1 MTGDGPDLDTPRS
14 RSLDGPWRF
23 KWVPDVASVPSGHHG
38 VDFDDTGWDEI
49 TVPSVLE
56 LGGYGNL
63 VYAPDHLAPAL
74 RGGTPPS
81 IDVARAPV
89 ACYHRDVTLP
99 QGWDGMR
106 VTMLFGGVSSAMYL
120 WVNGSYVGYSQVS
133 RSPAEFDVSG
143 LLRPGGNTVA
153 VQVHRWS
160 DGSYLENQDMWFYSG
175 IFRSVELRAE
185 PLVRLDDVGLGSVV
199 DLRHGTAALTVA
211 ARIGTGNRASPPAD
225 PLEHGWEVQV
235 AVCRDGEEIASA
247 GAAVMYPGGEPRNP
261 VAELVVDAGGV
272 DLWTAE
278 TPALYDVYV
287 TLVDPTGVTVD
298 VRRVRHG
305 FRSVEIRDGQL
316 LLNGVAVLLTGVN
329 RHDLDPVSGATMT
342 AQRLREDVALIKRAN
357 INAVRTSHYPDD
369 ERFYDLCDEVGL
381 YVMDEADF
389 ESHAV
394 RRKVPGDDPLW
405 TAACIDRAERL
416 VGRDRNRACVIMWS
430 LGNEAGF
437 GTNHEAMA
445 ARVRSLDP
453 SRPIHYEGDH
463 RAEVTDVFSAMYPP
477 AGAVRR
483 ACEGKGYWLV
493 RTTLA
498 EGIWQGLRVAPSRLD
513 GVPFV
518 LCEFAHCMGN
528 SLGDIERY
536 LEVFRSQRNCIGG
549 FIWDFA
555 DQGLRHELPDGTV
568 MWARGGDL
576 SDELDFGAMCGN
588 GIVAADRTPHPAY
601 HQAASAFA
609 DVEVTLAGGVRDGL
623 TVRNRFALRTLE
635 ETALRWRW
643 AADGSALTEWVAQD
657 LGAAPGGA
665 ERVRTG
671 APPSVGDDRELTIE
685 TEVRTTAASAWAP
698 AGHVLVRRTLTP
710 APSLVPAAAR
720 LCRSRPV
727 GPPPRI
733 VTASDRSIRVT
744 ASTTTVELDRRSG
757 ELVSIEASGHELLE
771 SPIAPNLW
779 RAQVDNE
786 ISAATFVPRLL
797 SRFDLNPWRRRCET
811 RRCSGTTVTVLDN
824 GDVRLTSSWRI
835 GAGLRPFVIRWTIDA
850 AGAIAVD
857 ASFTP
862 LRDLPRM
869 GITFELREG
878 FERLR
883 WFGRGPHETMW
894 DRKTGAPLGRY
905 ELPIPELAHDY
916 LRPQENGNRTDIR
929 WARLEGSGMPTLL
942 IADASGEHF
951 EMTAR
956 PYRQSDLADTTHH
969 HLLAHRPTTTV
980 TIDVHQRGVGG
991 DVPVGLGTSNIHR
1004 GFRLRPL
1011 VAQRLRV
1018 VMTPEPPGDTLT

>member
-1 MTGDGPDLDTPRS
+1 M
-14 RSLDGPWRF
+14 
-23 KWVPDVASVPSGHHG
+23 
-38 VDFDDTGWDEI
+38 
-49 TVPSVLE
+49 
-56 LGGYGNL
+56 
-63 VYAPDHLAPAL
+63 
-74 RGGTPPS
+74 
-81 IDVARAPV
+81 

-199 DLRHGTAALTVA
+199 DLRRGTAALTVA

-498 EGIWQGLRVAPSRLD
+498 EGIWQGAPGCAEPARRRALRAVRVRPLHGKQPGRHREVPRGVPLAAQLHRRVHLGLRGPGVAPRTARRNRHV
-513 GVPFV
+513 GTRRRP
-518 LCEFAHCMGN
+518 
-528 SLGDIERY
+528 ERR
-536 LEVFRSQRNCIGG
+536 V
-549 FIWDFA
+549 
-555 DQGLRHELPDGTV
+555 GLRRHVRQRD
-568 MWARGGDL
+568 RGG
-576 SDELDFGAMCGN
+576 G
-588 GIVAADRTPHPAY
+588 PHPRIPP
-601 HQAASAFA
+601 
-609 DVEVTLAGGVRDGL
+609 TTR
-623 TVRNRFALRTLE
+623 LR
-635 ETALRWRW
+635 R
-643 AADGSALTEWVAQD
+643 
-657 LGAAPGGA
+657 
-665 ERVRTG
+665 
-671 APPSVGDDRELTIE
+671 
-685 TEVRTTAASAWAP
+685 
-698 AGHVLVRRTLTP
+698 
-710 APSLVPAAAR
+710 
-720 LCRSRPV
+720 RSR
-727 GPPPRI
+727 
-733 VTASDRSIRVT
+733 T
-744 ASTTTVELDRRSG
+744 
-757 ELVSIEASGHELLE
+757 
-771 SPIAPNLW
+771 W
-779 RAQVDNE
+779 R
-786 ISAATFVPRLL
+786 
-797 SRFDLNPWRRRCET
+797 
-811 RRCSGTTVTVLDN
+811 
-824 GDVRLTSSWRI
+824 
-835 GAGLRPFVIRWTIDA
+835 
-850 AGAIAVD
+850 
-857 ASFTP
+857 
-862 LRDLPRM
+862 
-869 GITFELREG
+869 
-878 FERLR
+878 
-883 WFGRGPHETMW
+883 
-894 DRKTGAPLGRY
+894 
-905 ELPIPELAHDY
+905 
-916 LRPQENGNRTDIR
+916 
-929 WARLEGSGMPTLL
+929 
-942 IADASGEHF
+942 
-951 EMTAR
+951 
-956 PYRQSDLADTTHH
+956 
-969 HLLAHRPTTTV
+969 
-980 TIDVHQRGVGG
+980 
-991 DVPVGLGTSNIHR
+991 
-1004 GFRLRPL
+1004 
-1011 VAQRLRV
+1011 
-1018 VMTPEPPGDTLT
+1018 